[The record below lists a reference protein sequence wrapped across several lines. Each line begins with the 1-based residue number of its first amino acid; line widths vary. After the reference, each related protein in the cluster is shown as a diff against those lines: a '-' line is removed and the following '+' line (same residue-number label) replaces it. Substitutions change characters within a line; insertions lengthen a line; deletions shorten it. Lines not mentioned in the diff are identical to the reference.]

1 MASQWGM
8 TDKTFSNGAAYAD
21 LDNDGDLDLVVNN
34 VNQPALIYKNNS
46 REINQN
52 HFIRIQL
59 QGKDKNSKAIGS
71 MVKIYTDSGLLIKE
85 LIPSRGFQSSVDYQ
99 LVFGLGKRK
108 KIDSIVVHWPDQS
121 RSALIN
127 PPMDTLLI
135 IPSTG
140 SGPAPETR
148 QEIKTLFSIV
158 THPFLKHTED
168 DYVDFNSERN
178 IPQFLSREGPRA
190 AVADVNG
197 DRMEDIY
204 IGGTLQQPGQLYIQR
219 KTGFTKVEGFDKMLT
234 GFEDISAVFF

>member
-1 MASQWGM
+1 MQNTLQLNNGNGIFKEIAYYAGVAASDWSWGALMFDADNDGWNDIYVCNGIYNDVTDQDFIDFFANDIMQKMVMTGKKEEIDEIIKKMPSNPIQNKMFRNNGNLQFSDMASQWGM

-59 QGKDKNSKAIGS
+59 QGKDKNSMAIGS

-108 KIDSIVVHWPDQS
+108 KIDSIVVQWTDQS
-121 RSALIN
+121 RISL
-127 PPMDTLLI
+127 D
-135 IPSTG
+135 
-140 SGPAPETR
+140 
-148 QEIKTLFSIV
+148 Q
-158 THPFLKHTED
+158 
-168 DYVDFNSERN
+168 
-178 IPQFLSREGPRA
+178 SREW
-190 AVADVNG
+190 
-197 DRMEDIY
+197 IHY
-204 IGGTLQQPGQLYIQR
+204 
-219 KTGFTKVEGFDKMLT
+219 
-234 GFEDISAVFF
+234 